1 MPIYE
6 YRCHDCRRKAEVFF
20 RSFSETHV
28 PACPNCGSSD
38 LVRLFSRV
46 TIIKSWGSS
55 LNPPD
60 FESLSDVN
68 EDDPEAMKQLMHRI
82 KTEMGDESGELDDL
96 DLLDAG
102 IRPGEEDWG
111 GDDF

>member
-6 YRCHDCRRKAEVFF
+6 YRCQGCRRKAEVFF
-20 RSFSETHV
+20 RSFSEVNT
-28 PACPNCGSSD
+28 PACPHCGSSD
-38 LVRLFSRV
+38 LKRLFSRV
-46 TIIKSWGSS
+46 TVIKSWGSS

-68 EDDPEAMKQLMHRI
+68 EDDPEAMREWMHRI
-82 KTEMGDESGELDDL
+82 KSEMGDEGGELDDL

-102 IRPGEEDWG
+102 IRPGDDDWG
-111 GDDF
+111 DEGF